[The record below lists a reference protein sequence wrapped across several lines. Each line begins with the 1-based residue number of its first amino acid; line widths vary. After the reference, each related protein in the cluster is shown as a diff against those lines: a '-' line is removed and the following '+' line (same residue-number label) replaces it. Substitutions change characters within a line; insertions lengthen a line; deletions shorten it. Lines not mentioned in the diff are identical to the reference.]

1 MENQERLPRGY
12 EKRFVIDPRKNRKQA
27 LAVWGVSLLIALVLF
42 GVAQAIWQGQALL
55 LFTHRVTFYVTWV
68 ILIFGFLI
76 YAVLHEV
83 IRGLCVRLVTGRRPQ
98 HYDNTLPGVYM
109 NSASPVFLSKRAFA
123 AIALAPVA
131 ILGAVLVLLNL
142 SGGFV
147 WFWPIYFIQWFNLSK
162 AVTDCWGLWKLR
174 SLPDDALVWESGIS
188 VTGYA
193 LEK

>member
-42 GVAQAIWQGQALL
+42 GVAQAIWQGQSLL

-123 AIALAPVA
+123 AIALAIATRCCSPPLIIFGYWPRIFSGRPTSSRHSA
-131 ILGAVLVLLNL
+131 ACPLASARESPCSSSGYITFSTAVRRGNK
-142 SGGFV
+142 
-147 WFWPIYFIQWFNLSK
+147 WN
-162 AVTDCWGLWKLR
+162 A
-174 SLPDDALVWESGIS
+174 
-188 VTGYA
+188 
-193 LEK
+193 